1 MMQLKKPYPP
11 ASFMRKGMGGPIVSG
26 FMSKHPAILRGA
38 TLQLHPA
45 MGMPPPRKNT
55 LERA

>member
-1 MMQLKKPYPP
+1 MQLKKPLPP
-11 ASFMRKGMGGPIVSG
+11 PTFMRKGYGGQINSG
-26 FMSKHPAILRGA
+26 FMTKYPAILRGA

-45 MGMPPPRKNT
+45 MGIPPPRKNT